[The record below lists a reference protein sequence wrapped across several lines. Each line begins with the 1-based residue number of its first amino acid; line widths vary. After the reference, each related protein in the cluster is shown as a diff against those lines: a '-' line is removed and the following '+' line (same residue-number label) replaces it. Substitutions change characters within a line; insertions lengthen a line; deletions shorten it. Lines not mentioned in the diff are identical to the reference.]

1 MMNILDII
9 SLGDDKT
16 YIVGAKADTFN
27 TNYYCLLNKDK
38 LDEVIICKSVDE
50 ETLKEE
56 NNPDVIKELMPI
68 FYKSIN
74 KDYKGDSLVE
84 KKNGLYKLFFK

>member
-9 SLGDDKT
+9 SLDDDKT

-38 LDEVIICKSVDE
+38 LDEVIICKSVDK

-74 KDYKGDSLVE
+74 KEELME
-84 KKNGLYKLFFK
+84 KLKELNN

>member
-1 MMNILDII
+1 MNILDII
-9 SLGDDKT
+9 SLDDDKT

-74 KDYKGDSLVE
+74 KEELVE
-84 KKNGLYKLFFK
+84 KLKELNN